1 MRELEKLADEI
12 ARKIDRAVNDVENK
26 VKSRVQEKWQSRMHR
41 TQDHVRATTDSIRRV
56 PDCLSDFA
64 TDGGCAMRYLMAYGM
79 KGFGGMM
86 GLGGLI
92 VTTMGIVEYWS
103 KGAEPLIVGLSLL
116 VFSQMLWWGGN
127 RFKKSADGRAYA
139 RDQHRILRLAR
150 EKEGSITVLEAATEI
165 RMTVDKAEE
174 ILRDLAARGHAEM
187 RISDSGMIVYHFPE
201 IERWE
206 ERHWAKR
213 VDDLI

>member
-1 MRELEKLADEI
+1 
-12 ARKIDRAVNDVENK
+12 
-26 VKSRVQEKWQSRMHR
+26 
-41 TQDHVRATTDSIRRV
+41 
-56 PDCLSDFA
+56 
-64 TDGGCAMRYLMAYGM
+64 MRYLMAYSM
-79 KGFGGMM
+79 KGFGLMNGLGGFFMVAVALAEHGPQGSEALCM
-86 GLGGLI
+86 GLG
-92 VTTMGIVEYWS
+92 
-103 KGAEPLIVGLSLL
+103 LL

-127 RFKKSADGRAYA
+127 RFKKSAEERTYA

-174 ILRDLAARGHAEM
+174 ILRELAARGHAEM

>member
-26 VKSRVQEKWQSRMHR
+26 VKSRVKNKWESRMHR
-41 TQDHVRATTDSIRRV
+41 TQDDFRATTDSIKRV
-56 PDCLSDFA
+56 PDRLSDLA

-79 KGFGGMM
+79 KGFGLMM

-92 VTTMGIVEYWS
+92 AASMGAVEQDL
-103 KGAEPLIVGLSLL
+103 EPISAGLSLL
-116 VFSQMLWWGGN
+116 VFSQIMWWGGN
-127 RFKKSADGRAYA
+127 RFRKSADSRAYA

-150 EKEGSITVLEAATEI
+150 DRDGNLTVLEVATDL
-165 RMTVDKAEE
+165 RLTVEKAEE
-174 ILRDLAARGHAEM
+174 ILRELAARGHAEM
-187 RISDSGMIVYHFPE
+187 RISDSGMIVYSFPE

-213 VDDLI
+213 VDDII

>member
-1 MRELEKLADEI
+1 MREFEKLADEI
-12 ARKIDRAVNDVENK
+12 ARKIDRAVNEIENK
-26 VKSRVQEKWQSRMHR
+26 VKNKVKVQWESR
-41 TQDHVRATTDSIRRV
+41 DHYSKNDFRSPTDSFKRV
-56 PDCLSDFA
+56 PDRLSDFA

-79 KGFGGMM
+79 KGFGLMM

-92 VTTMGIVEYWS
+92 AASVGAVEQNL
-103 KGAEPLIVGLSLL
+103 EPVSVGLSLL
-116 VFSQMLWWGGN
+116 VFSQILWWGGS
-127 RFKKSADGRAYA
+127 RIRKSADNRAYA

-150 EKEGSITVLEAATEI
+150 DRDGNLTVLEVATDL
-165 RMTVDKAEE
+165 RLTVEKSEE
-174 ILRDLAARGHAEM
+174 ILRELAARGHAEM
-187 RISDSGMIVYHFPE
+187 RISESGMIVYSFPE

>member
-1 MRELEKLADEI
+1 MREFEKLADEI
-12 ARKIDRAVNDVENK
+12 ARKIDRAVNDVEKK
-26 VKSRVQEKWQSRMHR
+26 VKSRVQEKWQSRVNR
-41 TQDHVRATTDSIRRV
+41 TQDDFRSTTDSIKRV
-56 PDCLSDFA
+56 PDRLSDLA

-79 KGFGGMM
+79 KGFGLMM

-92 VTTMGIVEYWS
+92 AASMGTIEY
-103 KGAEPLIVGLSLL
+103 EPESIAAGLGLL
-116 VFSQMLWWGGN
+116 VFSQMVWWGGN
-127 RFKKSADGRAYA
+127 RIRKSADDRAYA

-150 EKEGSITVLEAATEI
+150 DRDGNLTVLEVATDL
-165 RMTVDKAEE
+165 RLTVEKSEE
-174 ILRDLAARGHAEM
+174 ILRELAARGHAEM
-187 RISDSGMIVYHFPE
+187 RISESGMIVYAFPE

>member
-1 MRELEKLADEI
+1 MREFEKLADEI

-26 VKSRVQEKWQSRMHR
+26 IKDKVKIQWESRKHRSKDDFRSR
-41 TQDHVRATTDSIRRV
+41 TDSFKRV
-56 PDCLSDFA
+56 PDRLSDLA
-64 TDGGCAMRYLMAYGM
+64 TDGGSAMRYLTAYGM
-79 KGFGGMM
+79 KAFGLMM

-92 VTTMGIVEYWS
+92 TASV
-103 KGAEPLIVGLSLL
+103 GAVQQDLEPVSVGLSLL
-116 VFSQMLWWGGN
+116 VFSQVMWWGGS

-139 RDQHRILRLAR
+139 RDQQRILRLAR
-150 EKEGSITVLEAATEI
+150 EKDGSVTVLEAATEI

-174 ILRDLAARGHAEM
+174 ILRDLAVRGHAEM
-187 RISDSGMIVYHFPE
+187 RISESGMIVYYFPE